1 MGGAFDVYFGVV
13 NRTFDRWPDARHG
26 GQVKDGVW
34 LDAADQAGDGRAVG
48 DVDFL
53 DVDIGRFEIGLFP
66 ASVIEIT
73 EVIDADDGIAGSAE
87 SFGGVRA
94 DKSGGA
100 GDENRSIGHGVS
112 LACRG
117 DACLAPR
124 QGKKGITSGIVSIA

>member
-1 MGGAFDVYFGVV
+1 MRGAFDVYFGVV
-13 NRTFDRWPDARHG
+13 SGTFDRWPDARHG
-26 GQVKDGVW
+26 GQMEDGVW

-53 DVDIGRFEIGLFP
+53 DVDFGRFEIGLFP

-73 EVIDADDGIAGSAE
+73 EVIDADDCIAGSAK
-87 SFGGVRA
+87 SLRGVRA

-117 DACLAPR
+117 EACLAR
-124 QGKKGITSGIVSIA
+124 GQGKNGITSGIVSIA